1 MRTSIVLDDDLV
13 EEALSLTGARSKRE
27 LVHMALTELVRGRR
41 KRDLTELAG
50 RVRLRDDFDHK
61 AVRRGRYE

>member
-50 RVRLRDDFDHK
+50 RVRFRDDFDHK

>member
-1 MRTSIVLDDDLV
+1 MKTSIVLDDDLV